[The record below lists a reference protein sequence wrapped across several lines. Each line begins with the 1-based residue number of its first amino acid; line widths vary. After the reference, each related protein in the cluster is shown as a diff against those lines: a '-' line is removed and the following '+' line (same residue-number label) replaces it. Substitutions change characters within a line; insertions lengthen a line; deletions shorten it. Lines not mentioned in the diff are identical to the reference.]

1 MTISLSVKVKDPIVA
16 SLIKKIEKRSNDGAD
31 EYGSD
36 SILERIQDPLQL
48 VSESLEEAI
57 DQIIYLGCALSL
69 LRDAQKE
76 LDKERQEDDALVK
89 ECVERYAGP
98 IDPETGDPTRP

>member
-16 SLIKKIEKRSNDGAD
+16 SLIKKIEKRSNDGAE

-36 SILERIQDPLQL
+36 SLLERISDPLQL

-69 LRDAQKE
+69 LKDAKKK
-76 LDKERQEDDALVK
+76 LDKEIQEDQDH
-89 ECVERYAGP
+89 
-98 IDPETGDPTRP
+98 IDDLTSVYSPEGWDRA